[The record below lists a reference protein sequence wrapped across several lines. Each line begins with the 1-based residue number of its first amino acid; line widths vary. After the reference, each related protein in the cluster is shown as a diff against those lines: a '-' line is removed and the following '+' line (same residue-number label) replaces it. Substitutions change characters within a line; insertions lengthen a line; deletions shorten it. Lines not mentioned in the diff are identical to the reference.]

1 MTALA
6 NSGLGARHRVGGLR
20 LDSVATVTLI
30 VFPLALLLSW
40 PRMVAV
46 WQTGIFYDTDDAM
59 RMVQV
64 RDWMAGQGWFDLVAH
79 RLDPPAGTLMHW
91 SRIVDVPLAVLIR
104 LFGLFADAVHAE
116 RLARLVFPLALQG
129 AMIAATAWTGRALA
143 GGRAVLPAAILI
155 LLSGISFDQFQPGRI
170 DHHAPQILLLMLGVG
185 TTLRSLDPG
194 RAAWAALTGCLIAVS
209 LAISLENLP
218 FFAVLLAA
226 PALAWVAHGDPYRRT
241 ILSFAGG
248 LGLAGPLLFV
258 LTVPPWRYLVPAPDA
273 YSIAH
278 LAAIMVGTAGLAG
291 LAILSAKLSGPASRG
306 VALAAAGGLTLA
318 TVLAI
323 DPACLGDPYAG
334 MDPLI
339 KRLWLDNVTEAQP
352 IFRLARLHPHIF
364 TTTVCPIPCGAV
376 ATLIGL
382 WHCRRSRPAP
392 WLVLAALVGV
402 GLAGTFWQIR
412 VASSLSPLALLGGA
426 WAVAAAL
433 DLAQARNRAVYAVL
447 PFVCLGL
454 FSSLAWAMVPVGTTT
469 KPGASEADPESCR
482 ASAALA
488 PLAGFPAAVT
498 AFAPIDAGAHL
509 LAYTP
514 MSVLAG
520 PYHRDRHG
528 MRMALDALLAVPDVA
543 RGIVAGSGA
552 KLLVYC
558 TADPLLRNI
567 RREAPGSL
575 AAALLDGHPPVWL
588 APMTLDGPTPYRAFE
603 VSAEPP

>member
-1 MTALA
+1 MTVLVDP
-6 NSGLGARHRVGGLR
+6 GLGARRRVGTLR

-30 VFPLALLLSW
+30 LFPLALLLSW
-40 PRMVAV
+40 PRVVAV

-91 SRIVDVPLAVLIR
+91 SRVVDVQLAVLIR

-116 RLARLVFPLALQG
+116 RLARLAFPLALQA
-129 AMIAATAWTGRALA
+129 AMIAATAWTARALV
-143 GGRAVLPAAILI
+143 GSRAVLPAAILV

-170 DHHAPQILLLMLGVG
+170 DHHAPQILLLMLATGATV
-185 TTLRSLDPG
+185 LSLDPR
-194 RAAWAALTGCLIAVS
+194 RAVWAALTGALVALS

-226 PALAWVAHGDPYRRT
+226 PPLAWAVYGAPYRRS
-241 ILSFAGG
+241 LQALACG
-248 LGLAGPLLFV
+248 LGLAAPTLFA
-258 LTVPPWRYLVPAPDA
+258 LTVPPWYYLVPTPDA
-273 YSIAH
+273 FSIAH
-278 LAAIMVGTAGLAG
+278 LAAIMTGAAGLAG
-291 LAILSAKLSGPASRG
+291 LAALSPKLRSPVPRSMGLG
-306 VALAAAGGLTLA
+306 VALAAVLA

-339 KRLWLDNVTEAQP
+339 KRLWLDNVTEAEP
-352 IFRLARLHPHIF
+352 IFRLARLHPEII
-364 TTTVCPIPCGAV
+364 TTTVCPIVCGAV

-382 WHCRRSRPAP
+382 WRHRRRDPAP
-392 WLVLAALVGV
+392 WLVVTGLVSI

-426 WAVAAAL
+426 WAVAATL

-454 FSSLAWAMVPVGTTT
+454 FSSLAWAMVPVGAPA
-469 KPGASEADPESCR
+469 KPGTPGADPESCR
-482 ASAALA
+482 VSAALA
-488 PLAGFPAAVT
+488 PLAAFPAVT

-520 PYHRDRHG
+520 PYHRDRRG
-528 MRMALDALLAVPDVA
+528 MRMALDAFLAAPDAA

-558 TADPLLRNI
+558 SADPLLRII
-567 RREAPGSL
+567 RKETPGGL
-575 AAALLDGHPPVWL
+575 AAALLDGRPPAWL
-588 APMTLDGPTPYRAFE
+588 KPVTLDGPTPYRAFE
-603 VSAEPP
+603 VAADP